1 MGLVIMDKK
10 AFKIWLATNEL
21 NQKQLAEKLEI
32 TPHTISNYCKLSKFP
47 ALFKYALKGVEHE
60 K

>member
-1 MGLVIMDKK
+1 MDKK
-10 AFKIWLATNEL
+10 AFKIWLATNDL

-47 ALFKYALKGVEHE
+47 ALFKYALKGVENE